1 MEKEVFLH
9 MEGGVRRTR
18 IMDIL
23 QREKTPVSGA
33 DLAKR
38 MGVSRQVI
46 VQDIALL
53 RASYQNILSTNRGY
67 LLYAAPEEPK
77 RYRKVVKVKHRRED
91 IVRELDCI
99 VDAGGRVL
107 NVIVEHDIYGRLV
120 GDLIIHNRTD
130 VRNFMHKVEEYGTR
144 PLTDLTEGVHFH
156 TVEAER
162 EETLDAVVKAL
173 ASEGFLLA
181 EAEWEESGP

>member
-1 MEKEVFLH
+1 
-9 MEGGVRRTR
+9 MEGERRRDR
-18 IMDIL
+18 IIEEL
-23 QREKTPVSGA
+23 KREKIPVCGSE
-33 DLAKR
+33 LARR

-53 RASYQNILSTNRGY
+53 RASYKNILSTNRGY
-67 LLYAAPEEPK
+67 LLYVEPQEK
-77 RYRKVVKVKHRRED
+77 KLCRRVIKVKHKKED
-91 IVRELDCI
+91 IVRELDSI

-107 NVIVEHDIYGRLV
+107 NVMIEHEIYGQLT
-120 GDLIIHNRTD
+120 GDLVIHSRAD
-130 VRNFMHKVEEYGTR
+130 VRKFIRKVEEYGTK

-173 ASEGFLLA
+173 AAEGFLY
-181 EAEWEESGP
+181 E